1 MCLDYIYLGITHALQ
16 ECILMASFVIKMSFI
31 VIELALIIAFQVTEH
46 TQYNEN
52 NMAATLE
59 WGMYLFSLTFRL
71 CINLL
76 DNSHC
81 LCLHWLH
88 SLFDCR
94 SAAISSEEAPRFKG
108 ISTTRNEHR
117 LGLARL
123 DSTLCRCW
131 SSLIALVCWQ
141 PLKMY
146 IYISMLLSP
155 ERKGIV
161 PENTTMGPGAGDD
174 SENSSYFDKEKLFQ
188 LSCLWQNN

>member
-1 MCLDYIYLGITHALQ
+1 MHSDSFSVGYLVSAALMCLDYIYLGITHALQ

-131 SSLIALVCWQ
+131 SSLIALVC
-141 PLKMY
+141 
-146 IYISMLLSP
+146 
-155 ERKGIV
+155 
-161 PENTTMGPGAGDD
+161 
-174 SENSSYFDKEKLFQ
+174 
-188 LSCLWQNN
+188 